1 MPLYIKNNEADRLAR
16 ELAATTGASLTDA
29 IIEALRDR
37 LAALREE
44 SRPDG
49 TDEEIV
55 GYEPGFGIQPSP

>member
-1 MPLYIKNNEADRLAR
+1 MPLYIRNNEADRLAR
-16 ELAATTGASLTDA
+16 ELAATTGVSLTDA

-44 SRPDG
+44 SRPDR

-55 GYEPGFGIQPSP
+55 GYEPRLGMRPSP